1 MGEILEECQDTEVSY
16 HRLKNELRLG
26 VRDNYT
32 LDQIL
37 EADVMLPE
45 VNTAR
50 EYWTPTPEQNAELML
65 IEDLLIA
72 RTARSNELFLQWR
85 QDRLD
90 ENARTK
96 ALNEVAKTGIDM
108 EVKDLKELGETINKL
123 WDRY

>member
-1 MGEILEECQDTEVSY
+1 MRKMRSTGT
-16 HRLKNELRLG
+16 LRRPG
-26 VRDNYT
+26 RSSSCRRCR
-32 LDQIL
+32 
-37 EADVMLPE
+37 PG
-45 VNTAR
+45 R
-50 EYWTPTPEQNAELML
+50 PSSCHWTPTPEQNAELML

-90 ENARTK
+90 ENARRK

-108 EVKDLKELGETINKL
+108 EVKDLKERGETINKL